1 MQLKV
6 NVLDVLIIKIVHEA
20 KIKIKLRAL
29 SDIYR
34 AYLFVF
40 KNVCKRIIRNIR
52 RACARGFCKLC
63 IVEIDGWVI
72 IDTLAK
78 QTTPGKISANLRV
91 FIEKFLAFKNTA
103 SNYTKLGASCDYL
116 ARQWVKTAAI
126 RARDVKIL
134 FFKFCNSCCWQRF
147 PVTDLNSFLN
157 GTFDFN
163 LQKY

>member
-20 KIKIKLRAL
+20 KIKIKLHAL

-63 IVEIDGWVI
+63 IVEIDG
-72 IDTLAK
+72 
-78 QTTPGKISANLRV
+78 
-91 FIEKFLAFKNTA
+91 
-103 SNYTKLGASCDYL
+103 
-116 ARQWVKTAAI
+116 
-126 RARDVKIL
+126 
-134 FFKFCNSCCWQRF
+134 
-147 PVTDLNSFLN
+147 
-157 GTFDFN
+157 
-163 LQKY
+163 